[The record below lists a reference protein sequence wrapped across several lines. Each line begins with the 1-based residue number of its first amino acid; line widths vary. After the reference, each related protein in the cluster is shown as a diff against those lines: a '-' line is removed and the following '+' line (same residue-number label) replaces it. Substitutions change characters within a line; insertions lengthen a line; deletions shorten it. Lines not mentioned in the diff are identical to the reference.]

1 MCAKD
6 QEGKRGKERNRKQ
19 LSFVPSGRKERI
31 YSRTDLFTSAQ
42 VGGGRGEERQG
53 LNDADAVAVA
63 GGGGGY
69 GGSGEI

>member
-1 MCAKD
+1 MRKIRR
-6 QEGKRGKERNRKQ
+6 EKEEKKEIESSSRSSRPGERRG
-19 LSFVPSGRKERI
+19 
-31 YSRTDLFTSAQ
+31 FTAAPICLHPRRW

-69 GGSGEI
+69 SGKGEI